1 MTLNLFGPAGAI
13 LERTSITAST
23 ENFFDHNDFWSGSG
37 PFEHELQIMPS
48 FTFRGGRTLTF
59 MIRNGYFRF
68 QPERYANYAI
78 LDEDGSQSPF
88 LAPGALKNLKAFMV
102 FPRLRITNKFSLNGM
117 YIARET
123 AIFSEASRGF
133 ELQARPEIQ
142 WSPTD
147 RLELSIDHTFSRISR
162 SPSKSQAVVL
172 NEIYSTVHITNIKAQ
187 YLFSRA
193 LMARMIL
200 QYDLDNREALKDP
213 TTGQQLAIFGQPQGP
228 RSNGE
233 FQGQFLLQ
241 YEPSPGTIFYIGFSR
256 LMQGERSY
264 RISRMN
270 PVEEGLFLK
279 LSYLF
284 RI

>member
-1 MTLNLFGPAGAI
+1 
-13 LERTSITAST
+13 
-23 ENFFDHNDFWSGSG
+23 
-37 PFEHELQIMPS
+37 
-48 FTFRGGRTLTF
+48 
-59 MIRNGYFRF
+59 
-68 QPERYANYAI
+68 
-78 LDEDGSQSPF
+78 
-88 LAPGALKNLKAFMV
+88 
-102 FPRLRITNKFSLNGM
+102 
-117 YIARET
+117 
-123 AIFSEASRGF
+123 
-133 ELQARPEIQ
+133 
-142 WSPTD
+142 
-147 RLELSIDHTFSRISR
+147 
-162 SPSKSQAVVL
+162 
-172 NEIYSTVHITNIKAQ
+172 
-187 YLFSRA
+187 
-193 LMARMIL
+193 MARMIL

-233 FQGQFLLQ
+233 LQGQFLLQ